1 MALTTADDVRMEL
14 DVSQSEYPSEE
25 DSNVSEEKILD
36 KWIGRAHDIVETRI
50 PATTSKSHRTDL
62 ETLVAAHFG
71 YANKTGATD
80 GQRASSVTQGN
91 RTVNFEM
98 ASTTA
103 EGKQS
108 PYWKQAV
115 ELDPRINDSPSDNY
129 VITV

>member
-25 DSNVSEEKILD
+25 DDNVSEEKILD
-36 KWIGRAHDIVETRI
+36 KWIDRAHDIVETRI
-50 PATTSKSHRTDL
+50 PATTSEEHRTNL

-71 YANKTGATD
+71 YADKTGALD
-80 GQRASSVTQGN
+80 GMRASSITQGS

-98 ASTTA
+98 DDVPGVA
-103 EGKQS
+103 GS
-108 PYWKQAV
+108 PYWEQAIDV
-115 ELDPRINDSPSDNY
+115 DPRIDDTPSDDY